1 MSVISIMKKAV
12 KMNGSEYMFSLLFAN
27 HERGYQIH
35 QINGVFTDDDMCTWN
50 AYINENRVSSSNLLR
65 CRVKDSQTL
74 TFRYEMADGA
84 VVAPLI
90 SLFD

>member
-35 QINGVFTDDDMCTWN
+35 QINRVFTDDMCTWN

-65 CRVKDSQTL
+65 CRVKANQTL
-74 TFRYEMADGA
+74 AFRYEKADDA
-84 VVAPLI
+84 VVPT
-90 SLFD
+90 S